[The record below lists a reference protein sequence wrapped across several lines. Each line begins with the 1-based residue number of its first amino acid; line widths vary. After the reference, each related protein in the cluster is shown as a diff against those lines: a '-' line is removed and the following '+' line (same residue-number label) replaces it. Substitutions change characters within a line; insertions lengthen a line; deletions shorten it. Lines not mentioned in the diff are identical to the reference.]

1 MRVSSAY
8 VLILFLHTRYDV
20 ELYQRIEQ
28 LIGKK
33 LPLHATVEEEVMSL
47 MERVS
52 EAQRYA
58 KMVRKPNF
66 QDIIVRRT
74 YHNIFPTFYT
84 SPGTQ
89 ALPDSGER
97 DKRYSFNAPN
107 FAHDIV

>member
-1 MRVSSAY
+1 MRVGGRERERRRERERERERGGGDVRVSSAY
-8 VLILFLHTRYDV
+8 ILCCFLHARYDV

-52 EAQRYA
+52 EAQRHA

-66 QDIIVRRT
+66 KIYLKD
-74 YHNIFPTFYT
+74 TFICGY
-84 SPGTQ
+84 
-89 ALPDSGER
+89 
-97 DKRYSFNAPN
+97 
-107 FAHDIV
+107 

>member
-1 MRVSSAY
+1 M
-8 VLILFLHTRYDV
+8 LICCFLHTRYDV

-52 EAQRYA
+52 EAQRHA

-66 QDIIVRRT
+66 QDII
-74 YHNIFPTFYT
+74 I
-84 SPGTQ
+84 
-89 ALPDSGER
+89 
-97 DKRYSFNAPN
+97 
-107 FAHDIV
+107 